1 MLLTHGSLV
10 PSPAW
15 LPSMAA
21 LRKRLFHLV
30 AARVGVLMEK
40 VLAGAR
46 TSSSSMWV
54 PSWSS
59 SQWLVAG
66 ILVAQCSRD
75 QAGVVVLSATGPKQ
89 TGR

>member
-1 MLLTHGSLV
+1 
-10 PSPAW
+10 
-15 LPSMAA
+15 MAA
-21 LRKRLFHLV
+21 LHKRLFHMVLPGL
-30 AARVGVLMEK
+30 ATLMEK

-66 ILVAQCSRD
+66 ILMAQCLGD
-75 QAGVVVLSATGPKQ
+75 QAGVV
-89 TGR
+89 